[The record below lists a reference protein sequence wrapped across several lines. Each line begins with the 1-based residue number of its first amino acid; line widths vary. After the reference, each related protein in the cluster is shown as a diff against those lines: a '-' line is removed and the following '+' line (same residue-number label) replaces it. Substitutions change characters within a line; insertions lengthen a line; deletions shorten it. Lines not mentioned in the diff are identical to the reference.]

1 MTVARGFAIIVASGV
16 CFAVAGG
23 GIGDALARIVPD
35 YYHVVF
41 HGVEDLDFD
50 PVQFGLGPGITQGL
64 AAGLVVGS
72 IVVLAVAIS
81 GLRRHEKE
89 PLDFA

>member
-23 GIGDALARIVPD
+23 GIGHALARIVPD
-35 YYHVVF
+35 YYHAVF
-41 HGVEDLDFD
+41 RGVEDPDFD
-50 PVQFGLGPGITQGL
+50 PVPVGLGLGIAQGL
-64 AAGLVVGS
+64 IARLVVGS
-72 IVVLAVAIS
+72 IVVLAVAMS

-89 PLDFA
+89 